1 MTTSSRPAGGAL
13 AGSLDHIMPIYLTK
27 EALGKLRSD
36 LHHARTVGR
45 NNASRAIA
53 EARAHGDL
61 KENAEYDA
69 AKDTQGRLEARIAKM
84 EYTLGE
90 ARVVDESQ
98 VDTSRARILSTVRV
112 LNKSVRREQSFKLV
126 SVQEANISKG
136 LISIASPIGKGLL
149 GSAVG
154 DTIRIEVPRGVVELE
169 VLAISRDG

>member
-1 MTTSSRPAGGAL
+1 
-13 AGSLDHIMPIYLTK
+13 MPIYLTK

-112 LNKSVRREQSFKLV
+112 LNKSVRREQVLQARFG
-126 SVQEANISKG
+126 A
-136 LISIASPIGKGLL
+136 
-149 GSAVG
+149 GS
-154 DTIRIEVPRGVVELE
+154 
-169 VLAISRDG
+169 